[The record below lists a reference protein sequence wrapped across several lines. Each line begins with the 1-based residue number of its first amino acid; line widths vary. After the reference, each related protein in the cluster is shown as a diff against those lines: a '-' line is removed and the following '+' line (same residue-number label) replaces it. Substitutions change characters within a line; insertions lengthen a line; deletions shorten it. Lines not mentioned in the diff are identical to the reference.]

1 MRKSSKGLATPL
13 STNSD
18 GSALVGMVSRYLF
31 ESHQIP
37 EAGCVKPCTEQHLLV
52 PGLFLL
58 IPNDFIYI
66 HLYFPKYV
74 VK

>member
-1 MRKSSKGLATPL
+1 
-13 STNSD
+13 
-18 GSALVGMVSRYLF
+18 MVSRYLF

-37 EAGCVKPCTEQHLLV
+37 GKQAVLNHVLNNTLFV

-66 HLYFPKYV
+66 YLYFAKYV

>member
-1 MRKSSKGLATPL
+1 MNDWEGYKSEVLQSFFFFLNHVLNNT
-13 STNSD
+13 
-18 GSALVGMVSRYLF
+18 LF
-31 ESHQIP
+31 
-37 EAGCVKPCTEQHLLV
+37 V

>member
-1 MRKSSKGLATPL
+1 
-13 STNSD
+13 
-18 GSALVGMVSRYLF
+18 MVSRYLF
-31 ESHQIP
+31 ESHQIS
-37 EAGCVKPCTEQHLLV
+37 EAGCVKPCTKQHLFVL
-52 PGLFLL
+52 GLFLL